1 MITPAATAAT
11 VAIDGGSQ
19 RTEVGALLG
28 ARENDLTRSLNDLHM
43 TSDFHEII
51 MKKKKNG
58 SFNLSQ
64 L

>member
-28 ARENDLTRSLNDLHM
+28 ARENDLTRSLNDLHINM
-43 TSDFHEII
+43 TST
-51 MKKKKNG
+51 K
-58 SFNLSQ
+58 
-64 L
+64 